1 MRPSCARCAGATV
14 APCRRVHGRRLR
26 HGDQNG
32 KPVVVYFYPADEMPG
47 CTKQENLEIMHYFGS
62 LKKQG
67 KETNASSD
75 KE

>member
-1 MRPSCARCAGATV
+1 MRDLV
-14 APCRRVHGRRLR
+14 LRLQVTK
-26 HGDQNG
+26 GSVPPNFTLKDQNS

-67 KETNASSD
+67 EETNASSN